1 MLLLTL
7 LGCTG
12 FTLLTWLAADVL
24 GLVNLSPGQLALAAP
39 VAGLV
44 FLAAVYGAFRA
55 GYALR
60 RTVVPVGD
68 LIEAANRVA
77 EGDYSARVVERGP
90 GEVSSLA
97 HTFNS
102 MVERLQTNE
111 ELRRRLLADVT
122 HELRTPLTVIQGNLE
137 GLLDGVYPVEE
148 SRLNAL
154 LEETWVMS
162 RLIND
167 LRTLSLVESGA
178 LQLQREP
185 VNLEE
190 LARSAALAFQVQA
203 DRAGVVLLV
212 EAEPGMHDIDAD
224 AERVRAVIENLI
236 ANALRFTPEGGK
248 VLVRCVRESE
258 ELVSITVSDTGR
270 GIPQEDLPHIFDR
283 FYKSSDSRGMGLGL
297 AIARS
302 LVEAHG
308 GEISAESQPGKG
320 TTVRFSL
327 PVEGR
332 DGR

>member
-1 MLLLTL
+1 MMALMFLMA
-7 LGCTG
+7 CTG

-24 GLVNLSPGQLALAAP
+24 GLVNLSPRELALAVP
-39 VAGLV
+39 VAGVLFV
-44 FLAAVYGAFRA
+44 AAVFGAFRI

-60 RTVVPVGD
+60 YTVLPMGD

-77 EGDYSARVVERGP
+77 DGDYSARVVERGP

-102 MVERLQTNE
+102 MVERLQTND

-137 GLLDGVYPVEE
+137 GLLDGVYPIDE
-148 SRLNAL
+148 SRLRAIL
-154 LEETWVMS
+154 DETRLMS

-178 LQLQREP
+178 LQLQREL
-185 VNLEE
+185 VDLEA
-190 LARSAALAFQVQA
+190 LAHSAAAVFQMEA
-203 DRAGVVLLV
+203 GRAGVALGV
-212 EAEPGMHDIDAD
+212 EAEPGIPDVYAD
-224 AERVRAVIENLI
+224 AERVRAVIENLLG
-236 ANALRFTPEGGK
+236 NALRYTPKGGRI
-248 VLVRCVRESE
+248 LVRCF
-258 ELVSITVSDTGR
+258 LGAGDKVSITVNDTGR
-270 GIPQEDLPHIFDR
+270 GIAPEDLPHVFDR

-297 AIARS
+297 AIAKS

-320 TTVRFSL
+320 ATVRFSL
-327 PVEGR
+327 PVG
-332 DGR
+332 